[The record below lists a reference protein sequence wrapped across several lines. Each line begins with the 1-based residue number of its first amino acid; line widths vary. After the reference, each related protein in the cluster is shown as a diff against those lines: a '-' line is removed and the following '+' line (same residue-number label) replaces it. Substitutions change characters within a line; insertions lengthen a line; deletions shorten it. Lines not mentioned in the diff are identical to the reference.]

1 MIFDEL
7 VSLFP
12 YLTLTNFMDKN
23 LSMSKSY
30 ARHKHNE
37 EGLSYIIG
45 IPSAIQ
51 GLRSGTYITEEDT
64 DMSDASPGSARSCDI
79 DDGSKSM

>member
-23 LSMSKSY
+23 LFMSKSY
-30 ARHKHNE
+30 ARRKHNE

-51 GLRSGTYITEEDT
+51 GVRSRTYSKEDT

-79 DDGSKSM
+79 NDGSQSM